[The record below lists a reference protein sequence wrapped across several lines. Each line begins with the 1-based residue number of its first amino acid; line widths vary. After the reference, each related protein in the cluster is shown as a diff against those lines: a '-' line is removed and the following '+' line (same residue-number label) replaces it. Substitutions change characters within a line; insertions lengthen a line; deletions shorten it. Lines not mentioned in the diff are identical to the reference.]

1 MKNPRWLVCCCALAA
16 LAAPLAHAQY
26 SWIDA
31 KGTRVFSDRPPPP
44 GTPASK
50 ILKAPRG
57 AMPYAEDVPVPA
69 AEPAKKDGP
78 PTLADRE
85 ADYRKRTAARAEDQR
100 KADET
105 AQRKAAAAERCQDAR
120 AAQAD
125 LASGRR
131 VVRTT
136 ASGEQEYLSDEE
148 RARQLEK
155 ARRVLAEC
163 N

>member
-1 MKNPRWLVCCCALAA
+1 MTPRWLRLCCAITL

-44 GTPASK
+44 GTPAAK

-57 AMPYAEDVPVPA
+57 ALPSTDEVPAPA

-85 ADYRKRTAARAEDQR
+85 NDYRKRTAARAE
-100 KADET
+100 
-105 AQRKAAAAERCQDAR
+105 AQRKAAEEAQQKAAATERCRDAR
-120 AAQAD
+120 ALQAD

-136 ASGEQEYLSDEE
+136 ATGEQDYLSDEE
-148 RARQLEK
+148 RARQLDK
-155 ARRVLAEC
+155 VRRVLAEC
-163 N
+163 H